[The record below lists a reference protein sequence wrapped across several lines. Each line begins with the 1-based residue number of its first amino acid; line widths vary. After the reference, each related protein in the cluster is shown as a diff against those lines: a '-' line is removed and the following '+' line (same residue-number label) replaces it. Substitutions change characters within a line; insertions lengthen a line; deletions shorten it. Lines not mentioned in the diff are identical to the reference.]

1 MIGKNKYLYIF
12 FIALCF
18 LIYGNTIN
26 HDFALDDKIVISEN
40 KNVQRGFAAI
50 PSIFTHT
57 TDFGY
62 VDSKE
67 GTAYRPIPLMSYAIE
82 IGIFELKPAVHH
94 FFNIL
99 FYTILSLLIYF
110 LLSQFIFPDKH
121 KLLSVFITTLFIIH
135 PLHTEV
141 VSNIKSRDEIFS
153 FLFFVLSIIYLFKYY
168 NVKKVLY
175 WIFSVLFY
183 SLSLFS
189 KENALIYIFLIPLF
203 FYFFKNIKLKE
214 ISRLLLPYVLVL
226 TVFLVVRYLVIIGR
240 GAELTYVNNAL
251 LIYDG
256 FFESY
261 AMAFYIL
268 LLYLK
273 LLIFPYPLL
282 WDYSYGHFEM
292 DNTVILLAI
301 ISFLIYLA
309 MLIYALTGFKKKNI
323 FSFLILFY
331 LLTFS
336 MVSNIFFYIGSTMSD
351 RFLFIPS
358 FAFCIAIMIIAG
370 KVFKINFET
379 AKPKFKTGSII
390 LFSILF
396 MVFSAYS
403 YSESK
408 QWKNDQTVTIGDYGK
423 THSFRA
429 RMSYVEIMYKRAN
442 EIRDNREVMN
452 NARMEIHKLLSD
464 FPDEAEVWYMDGII
478 SMAYGDQ
485 KSAIESYKKTLSLND
500 HHLDALNNLGTIYH
514 TEGEYDIALEHYNR
528 ILAIDSSYY
537 RVFGN
542 IGMIHHFLKDYD
554 KALEYY
560 RISLE
565 NVPENEVIQRNY
577 EMVKERMNN

>member
-1 MIGKNKYLYIF
+1 
-12 FIALCF
+12 
-18 LIYGNTIN
+18 
-26 HDFALDDKIVISEN
+26 
-40 KNVQRGFAAI
+40 
-50 PSIFTHT
+50 
-57 TDFGY
+57 Y
-62 VDSKE
+62 VDNKE

-82 IGIFELKPAVHH
+82 IGIFGLKPAVHH

-110 LLSQFIFPDKH
+110 LLSQFIFPDKN

-168 NVKKVLY
+168 DVKKVLY

-183 SLSLFS
+183 VLSLFS
-189 KENALIYIFLIPLF
+189 KENALIYILIIPLF
-203 FYFFKNIKLKE
+203 LYFFKNIKLKE
-214 ISRLLLPYVLVL
+214 ISRLILPYVIMLA
-226 TVFLVVRYLVIIGR
+226 VFLVVRYIVITGR

-261 AMAFYIL
+261 AVAFYIL

-292 DNTVILLAI
+292 DNTVFVLAI

-309 MLIYALTGFKKKNI
+309 MLIYALAGFKKKNI

-370 KVFKINFET
+370 KVLKINFDA

-396 MVFSAYS
+396 MVFSVYS

-429 RMSYVEIMYKRAN
+429 RMSYVEIMYKKAN
-442 EIRDNREVMN
+442 ENRDNREVMN
-452 NARMEIHKLLSD
+452 NARVEIRKLLND
-464 FPDEAEVWYMDGII
+464 FPDEPEVWYMDGII

-514 TEGEYDIALEHYNR
+514 IDGEYDIALEHYNR
-528 ILAIDSSYY
+528 ILAIDISYY
-537 RVFGN
+537 RVYGN

-577 EMVKERMNN
+577 EMVKEKFR